1 MTYDKALASGEH
13 KNLTNALYEQAKHS
27 YSKYPK
33 LWKKYKKL
41 KKEDLV
47 KQALSDK
54 TLSPFD
60 VIHLAKEHVGKGSDW
75 GISNNVWNVLQKTL
89 ISKGLNAFVEE
100 GAKNNIL
107 SSVLALQQAQNYLSK
122 HNAESVVATIG
133 GYDEKRGTVQVV
145 LSIKGGD
152 EKSPKEVL
160 SFSTDSV
167 LGKNKYYET
176 DLDTVF
182 NSSQNKEATR

>member
-1 MTYDKALASGEH
+1 MSTHVAEGQVFSSAQIYGAKKLFNATDALSA
-13 KNLTNALYEQAKHS
+13 NEQAG
-27 YSKYPK
+27 
-33 LWKKYKKL
+33 
-41 KKEDLV
+41 V
-47 KQALSDK
+47 
-54 TLSPFD
+54 
-60 VIHLAKEHVGKGSDW
+60 
-75 GISNNVWNVLQKTL
+75 
-89 ISKGLNAFVEE
+89 
-100 GAKNNIL
+100 NNIL